1 MQAIIE
7 HCQENGISIAYG
19 NIKNTFAEKIEAFYG
34 NDFRLV
40 VNGMTFYYKD
50 SEERFYNFLDHL
62 VDLKKAEIK
71 NGDYIMPFGKHKGRA
86 IKNVPFEYLTYL
98 CDKYPKT
105 DKRIVKFVDSELAKG
120 KT

>member
-7 HCQENGISIAYG
+7 HCQENGISISYG

-50 SEERFYNFLDHL
+50 SEIR
-62 VDLKKAEIK
+62 
-71 NGDYIMPFGKHKGRA
+71 
-86 IKNVPFEYLTYL
+86 
-98 CDKYPKT
+98 
-105 DKRIVKFVDSELAKG
+105 
-120 KT
+120 